1 MAKNLAIGGIM
12 PFDCTGDST
21 SIGPRWR
28 RWKTAFQFF
37 IDGKGVTDPKQKK
50 ALLLHSA
57 GMDVQEVYLSLE
69 EGATSSKE
77 MDEYESTMQML
88 DRHFSPQI
96 NVPFER
102 HEFRQMNQNESET
115 IDQFV
120 IRLTRQA
127 DNCEF
132 GESKKE
138 QIRDQIIDKCKSNE
152 LRRKL
157 LEMGKALTLDNVQRI
172 ARSMEAAE
180 MQARR
185 IEKDRSEEINNIGNR
200 GRKAKKPENAQRNKQ
215 SQKCY
220 RCGRP
225 GHFARDKN
233 CPAVGETCKKC
244 KKVGHFAVVCKT
256 KSDREDKQTSRARG
270 VKQISTERE
279 NKV

>member
-1 MAKNLAIGGIM
+1 
-12 PFDCTGDST
+12 
-21 SIGPRWR
+21 
-28 RWKTAFQFF
+28 
-37 IDGKGVTDPKQKK
+37 
-50 ALLLHSA
+50 
-57 GMDVQEVYLSLE
+57 
-69 EGATSSKE
+69 
-77 MDEYESTMQML
+77 
-88 DRHFSPQI
+88 
-96 NVPFER
+96 
-102 HEFRQMNQNESET
+102 MNQNESET

-157 LEMGKALTLDNVQRI
+157 LEMGKALTLDDVQRV

-244 KKVGHFAVVCKT
+244 KKIGHFAVVCKT